1 MSNDTI
7 PTPVANG
14 TPAEARNKPVTD
26 GETLVAVTAG
36 HFRIDIKKRM
46 FFAIVSAL
54 SVLSGGA
61 FWKSFS
67 TDDDVSAVQDKVQVV
82 EGRAEV
88 AKATALEAATVV
100 EEAYQDTRQKLDPTG
115 QQIAE
120 LRADVDNLRA
130 ELEKERAARAGRR
143 PTHRSHTRSRTMIL
157 ETLLASGLGA
167 MLVERAID
175 YILRRNK
182 TTREIIETAARHVF
196 SQLAKVGI
204 DDKAE
209 AHMAYRRALDVGLRG
224 IKVKLS
230 PGVSALLD
238 RLFEQMW
245 ELRGR
250 TVMDSAALALAQ
262 AGDRMERLGRL
273 LATGLPLR

>member
-14 TPAEARNKPVTD
+14 TPAEARTKPITD

-36 HFRIDIKKRM
+36 HFRIDIKRRTV
-46 FFAIVSAL
+46 FFVISMLTA
-54 SVLSGGA
+54 LSGGA
-61 FWKSFS
+61 FWKSFR

-143 PTHRSHTRSRTMIL
+143 ARKVQPKPVPVAVTAPL
-157 ETLLASGLGA
+157 PP
-167 MLVERAID
+167 
-175 YILRRNK
+175 
-182 TTREIIETAARHVF
+182 TAAAAVT
-196 SQLAKVGI
+196 A
-204 DDKAE
+204 DPPTE
-209 AHMAYRRALDVGLRG
+209 AT
-224 IKVKLS
+224 
-230 PGVSALLD
+230 PGVA
-238 RLFEQMW
+238 
-245 ELRGR
+245 
-250 TVMDSAALALAQ
+250 
-262 AGDRMERLGRL
+262 
-273 LATGLPLR
+273 P